1 MSYLDN
7 RDNVQK
13 WTDGEALV
21 AIARLG
27 NFRAAAI
34 DLDVSLT
41 AIGSAIAR
49 LDNRLGVR
57 LLNRTTT
64 QRGSHHCWP

>member
-7 RDNVQK
+7 RDNTQK
-13 WTDGEALV
+13 QLDGEALV
-21 AIARLG
+21 AIAGLG

-41 AIGSAIAR
+41 AIGSAVAR